1 MEVSLREEAGARD
14 CPLNIINKLVLLRS
28 ATPVATSLA
37 DKKVEPEKKT
47 VFVQIFDKK
56 NKR

>member
-47 VFVQIFDKK
+47 VFVQIFDK
-56 NKR
+56 R